1 MNRLHTKLKT
11 LQEMTKRYE
20 VMEKSTV
27 TSNDQMSLFRPPV
40 VRSAAG
46 VLDRAL
52 FSKTIP
58 ISAARLMNNKIISKC
73 RSQLTKSKEM
83 LLEDRVAP
91 IRSDPDPE
99 FAAKGGKCL
108 LLNPKVKH
116 DDPTTW
122 SPILHEAVKAQEL
135 GVIPFDLTLGY
146 DHWNY
151 IDVMKSILPEDA
163 QGEIPVGFA
172 IVGHVAHL
180 NLHDEYLPY
189 KSLVAAVLMDK
200 NPTIRTVINKIDD
213 VGTVSEYRTFSYEV
227 LAGEDNMNVEIREG
241 DCTFRFD
248 YSKVYWN
255 SRLQTEH
262 KRLVD
267 LFEPGDVV
275 CDVMAGVGPFA
286 LPAGKKGVFVWAND
300 LNPDSYKAMKD
311 AVIRNKVENFVR
323 PFNEDGHKFIH
334 QAADELLQL
343 TATNQNTITI
353 APKRPSRSAPPS
365 SQPPPPPKILTIP
378 NTISHFV
385 MNLPATAIDFLP
397 SFHGLYHKSQN
408 LFAPHTETKLPM
420 VHVHCFAAKNEDNEA
435 ANIEICERVSEKLG
449 MKIEQGDKYETKVWD
464 VRDVAPK
471 KRMFCVSF
479 RIPEEVAF
487 GERRGYRA
495 VG

>member
-1 MNRLHTKLKT
+1 MNRLHTKSKPS
-11 LQEMTKRYE
+11 QEMTKRYE
-20 VMEKSTV
+20 IMEKSTI

-52 FSKTIP
+52 FSKTIS

-151 IDVMKSILPEDA
+151 IDIMKSILPEDA

-275 CDVMAGVGPFA
+275 CDVMAG
-286 LPAGKKGVFVWAND
+286 
-300 LNPDSYKAMKD
+300 YKAMKD
-311 AVIRNKVENFVR
+311 AVIRNKVENFVH

-334 QAADELLQL
+334 QAADEILQL

-397 SFHGLYHKSQN
+397 SFHGVYHKSQH

-487 GERRGYRA
+487 GERRG
-495 VG
+495 

>member
-1 MNRLHTKLKT
+1 
-11 LQEMTKRYE
+11 
-20 VMEKSTV
+20 MEKSTV
-27 TSNDQMSLFRPPV
+27 RSNDQMSLFRPPV

-58 ISAARLMNNKIISKC
+58 ISAARLLNNKIISKC
-73 RSQLTKSKEM
+73 RSQLTKSKEI
-83 LLEDRVAP
+83 LVEDRIAP

-108 LLNPKVKH
+108 LLNPRVKH

-122 SPILHEAVKAQEL
+122 SPILQEAVKAQEL
-135 GVIPFDLTLGY
+135 GVIPFDLTLNY

-151 IDVMKSILPEDA
+151 IDIMKSILPEDA

-189 KSLVAAVLMDK
+189 KNLVASVLMDK

-227 LAGEDNMNVEIREG
+227 LAGDDEMNVEIREG

-311 AVIRNKVENFVR
+311 AVVRNKVENFVR
-323 PFNEDGHKFIH
+323 TFNEDGHKFIPK
-334 QAADELLQL
+334 AADDLLHL
-343 TATNQNTITI
+343 ASTNQNIVTI
-353 APKRPSRSAPPS
+353 APKRPSRSAPTPTQPS
-365 SQPPPPPKILTIP
+365 PPPKTITIP

-397 SFHGLYHKSQN
+397 AFHGLYHTSQD
-408 LFAPHTETKLPM
+408 LFTPHTEVKLPM
-420 VHVHCFAAKNEDNEA
+420 VHVHCFAPKNEDNEA

-449 MKIEQGDKYETKVWD
+449 VKIVQGDEHETKVWD

-479 RIPEEVAF
+479 RIPAEVAF
-487 GERRGYRA
+487 GQRRG
-495 VG
+495 

>member
-1 MNRLHTKLKT
+1 MNRLHTKSKPS
-11 LQEMTKRYE
+11 QEMTKRYE
-20 VMEKSTV
+20 IMEKSTV

-99 FAAKGGKCL
+99 FAAQGGKCL

-151 IDVMKSILPEDA
+151 IDIMKSILPEDA

-172 IVGHVAHL
+172 IVGHVVSAHL

-311 AVIRNKVENFVR
+311 AVIRNKVENFVH

-334 QAADELLQL
+334 QAADEILQL
-343 TATNQNTITI
+343 TATNQNTIII

-397 SFHGLYHKSQN
+397 SFHGVYHKSQH
-408 LFAPHTETKLPM
+408 LFAPRTETKLPM

-487 GERRGYRA
+487 GERRG
-495 VG
+495 